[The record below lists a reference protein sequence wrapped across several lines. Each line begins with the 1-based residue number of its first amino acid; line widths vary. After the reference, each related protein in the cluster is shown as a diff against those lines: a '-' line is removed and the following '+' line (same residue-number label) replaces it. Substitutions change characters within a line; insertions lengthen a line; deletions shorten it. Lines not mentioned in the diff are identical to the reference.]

1 MEKDIYFYEGKFH
14 TEEGLKR
21 ALIKDG
27 NVWISRGTFYCYTP
41 ASEEEIFYE
50 FDFLRDNLLEDGFI
64 SEEEHKH
71 FRKWLNAKKKEGTLL
86 VRKNCTW
93 YHSEETDGMGVD
105 WPECLEALRNGFL
118 DIKTDEEIIEEYC
131 DKALT
136 DEQFEVFSKLPDCRQ
151 FAIARKWKLEEWG
164 KSK

>member
-1 MEKDIYFYEGKFH
+1 MQDFYFYEGKFH

-27 NVWISRGTFYCYTP
+27 SVWVSRGTFYCYLP
-41 ASEEEIFYE
+41 YSDEEIYYH
-50 FDFLRDNLLEDGFI
+50 FDYLRDILHDNGVIND
-64 SEEEHKH
+64 EEYKH
-71 FRKWLNAKKKEGTLL
+71 FRKWLNSKEKEGSLS
-86 VRKNCTW
+86 VKRNCTW

-118 DIKTDEEIIEEYC
+118 DIKTDEEIMEEYC

-136 DEQFEVFSKLPDCRQ
+136 DEQFKVFEKLPECRQ
-151 FAIARKWKLEEWG
+151 FAIARKWKIERFR
-164 KSK
+164 KD